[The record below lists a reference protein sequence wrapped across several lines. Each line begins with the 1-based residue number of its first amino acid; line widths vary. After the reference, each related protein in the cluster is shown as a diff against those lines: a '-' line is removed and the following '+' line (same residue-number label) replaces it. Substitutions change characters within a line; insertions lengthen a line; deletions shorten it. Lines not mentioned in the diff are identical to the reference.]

1 MYMSGLGDAWEDAA
15 IAEQA
20 ASGGGSMSVPVIT
33 ATPAPATGDPFGG
46 WGSVVSQGLT
56 IWGNVQSSNNSLEIA
71 KAYAARGI
79 APPGYTTPYNS
90 RPVPV
95 ASGNRPLNSPFPG
108 QQAQGTF
115 LGMDTTTLLIL
126 AAVAIGA
133 YLYTQ
138 R

>member
-20 ASGGGSMSVPVIT
+20 AYGGGSMSAPVIT

-56 IWGNVQSSNNSLEIA
+56 IWGNVQSSNNALEIQ

-79 APPGYTTPYNS
+79 APPGYTSPYTS
-90 RPVPV
+90 RSAPV
-95 ASGNRPLNSPFPG
+95 AYATRPLNSPFPG
-108 QQAQGTF
+108 QAQSTL